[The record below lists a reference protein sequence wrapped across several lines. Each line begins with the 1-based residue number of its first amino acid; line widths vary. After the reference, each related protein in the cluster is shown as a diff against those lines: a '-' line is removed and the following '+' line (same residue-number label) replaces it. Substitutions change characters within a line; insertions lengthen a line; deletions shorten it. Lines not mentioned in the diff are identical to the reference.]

1 MLHSIND
8 TRGFT
13 LHATDGN
20 IGHVDNFLFDDAH
33 WAIRYLVAN
42 TGGWLYGRL
51 VLISPLAFRNV
62 AWEKRRVDLDL
73 TREQIEQSP
82 GIETDKPVSRQK
94 EEQLFRY
101 YGYPYY
107 WSGVG
112 MWGVGMYP
120 TITSMTTIDPATAE
134 TTRPL
139 TSQAPHGDTHLR
151 SAREVTGYTIEARD
165 GEIGHV
171 VDFLVD
177 DTTWAIRHI
186 VVDTRNWWPGKR
198 VLIGPESIDK
208 VIWERSH
215 VTVSLTCEEIKERPE
230 YA

>member
-1 MLHSIND
+1 MH
-8 TRGFT
+8 GFA
-13 LHATDGN
+13 LRATDGE
-20 IGHVDNFLFDDAH
+20 IGSVDNFLFDDTH

-51 VLISPLAFRNV
+51 VLISPIAFRSL
-62 AWEKRRVDLDL
+62 AWHDRRVDLDL
-73 TREQIEQSP
+73 TCEQIERSP

-94 EEQLFRY
+94 EEELFRY

-107 WSGVG
+107 WLGMG

-120 TITSMTTIDPATAE
+120 TIASMSVGEPIGAPAT
-134 TTRPL
+134 RPPAGVQPQ
-139 TSQAPHGDTHLR
+139 SDSHLR
-151 SAREVTGYTIEARD
+151 SAREVTRYAIQARD

-171 VDFLVD
+171 VDFLAD

-198 VLIGPESIDK
+198 VLMEPESIDL
-208 VIWERSH
+208 VIWEQAR
-215 VTVSLTCEEIKERPE
+215 VVVKLTREEIRQRPE
-230 YA
+230 YG

>member
-1 MLHSIND
+1 M
-8 TRGFT
+8 RGFT
-13 LHATDGN
+13 LRATDGT

-42 TGGWLYGRL
+42 TGGWLYGQL
-51 VLISPLAFRNV
+51 VLISPIAFRTV
-62 AWEKRRVDLDL
+62 AWEDRRVDVDL
-73 TREQIEQSP
+73 TCEQIEHSP
-82 GIETDKPVSRQK
+82 GIDTDKPVSRQK

-101 YGYPYY
+101 YGYPPY
-107 WSGVG
+107 WSGLG

-120 TITSMTTIDPATAE
+120 TLAPMTAIESAAAE
-134 TTRPL
+134 TASPPAG
-139 TSQAPHGDTHLR
+139 QAQHGDTHLR

-177 DTTWAIRHI
+177 DATWAIRHM

-198 VLIGPESIDK
+198 VLIEPASIDM

-215 VTVSLTCEEIKERPE
+215 VVVSLTREEIRQRPE
-230 YA
+230 YE